1 MSLPYG
7 ENLFTTN
14 VMKKTLTTIH
24 MGKDKIIGIL
34 QFRKNKKKKK
44 ALQFKKKIKFKKIKI
59 IFLLIR
65 KI

>member
-34 QFRKNKKKKK
+34 QFRKNKKIKK
-44 ALQFKKKIKFKKIKI
+44 ALQFKKKIKFKKI
-59 IFLLIR
+59 
-65 KI
+65 

>member
-34 QFRKNKKKKK
+34 
-44 ALQFKKKIKFKKIKI
+44 
-59 IFLLIR
+59 
-65 KI
+65 